1 MNSGLDPAG
10 GSASHEGWPL
20 GVHFA
25 DLAHRRPDDVAVVA
39 DDATLT
45 WSALNRSANRCARAL
60 AGHGARTG
68 DLVLLAIPNAA
79 AMVVCFVACW
89 KVGATPMLVPHR
101 STLGEL
107 RALIDLGKPSLLIL
121 KGEVAPSMP
130 GALTTA
136 QLLAEEQDDADLPIA
151 IAPSVKAPVSGGS
164 TGQPK
169 LILSTSPGVIDLGGA
184 LLYDLDASTVMLM
197 PAPLYHN
204 GPFSAV
210 ASALA
215 VGGRIAVMP
224 KFDAEEVLRWI
235 EHERATWVYL
245 VPTMM
250 GRIWRLPEEIRN
262 RYDLSSL
269 KAVWHM
275 AAPCPRWLKAAW
287 IGWLGPDRIF
297 ELYGGTESQAYSV
310 ITGSEWL
317 SHPGSVG
324 RSMFGEM
331 TVLDAGGVAVEPGEV
346 GEIYMR
352 PPPELGARYRYVGAE
367 AVRRGDWETLGD
379 MGWMDAEGYLYIA
392 DRQADMI
399 LVGGANIYP
408 AEIEA
413 AIEEHS
419 LVQSCAVV
427 GLPDED
433 LGNIIHAIVQPRS
446 GLTIEAL
453 QQHLYSRL
461 SPQKRPR
468 SFEWVDTP
476 VRDDAGKVRRSAL
489 RAARMPATAEGP
501 ARGVRDPDA
510 MSLRA

>member
-1 MNSGLDPAG
+1 MGSGPDMASG
-10 GSASHEGWPL
+10 AASHDGWPL
-20 GVHFA
+20 GLHFA
-25 DLAHRRPDDVAVVA
+25 DLARCRPDDVALVA
-39 DDATLT
+39 DDATLS
-45 WSALNRSANRCARAL
+45 WSALDRSANRCARAL
-60 AGHGARTG
+60 AGHGARIG
-68 DLVLLAIPNAA
+68 DLVLLALPNSA
-79 AMVVCFVACW
+79 AMMVCVVACW
-89 KVGATPMLVPHR
+89 KLGVTPMLVPYR
-101 STLGEL
+101 STPGEL
-107 RALIDLGKPSLLIL
+107 RDLIALGKPSLLVL
-121 KGEVAPSMP
+121 KDEVAAQFP
-130 GALTTA
+130 GALTA
-136 QLLAEEQDDADLPIA
+136 DSLLAEDQDDADLPVA
-151 IAPSVKAPVSGGS
+151 IAPSLKAPVSGGS

-204 GPFSAV
+204 GPFAAA

-215 VGGRIAVMP
+215 VGGRVVVMP
-224 KFDAEEVLRWI
+224 KFDAEEVLRRI
-235 EHERATWVYL
+235 ERERATWVYL

-250 GRIWRLPEEIRN
+250 GRIWRLSEEVRN

-275 AAPCPRWLKAAW
+275 AAPCPKWLKAAW
-287 IGWLGPDRIF
+287 IEWLGADRIF

-310 ITGSEWL
+310 ITGAEWL

-324 RSMFGEM
+324 RPTFGEM
-331 TVLDAGGVAVEPGEV
+331 TVLDAEGAPAGAGEI

-379 MGWMDAEGYLYIA
+379 MGWMDADGYLYIA

-413 AIEEHS
+413 AIEEHP

-433 LGNIIHAIVQPRS
+433 LGNSIHAIVQPRP
-446 GLTIEAL
+446 GITVDAL
-453 QQHLYSRL
+453 QQHLCGRL

-468 SFEWVDTP
+468 SFEWVDAP

-489 RAARMPATAEGP
+489 RAERCVP
-501 ARGVRDPDA
+501 DPDA
-510 MSLRA
+510 LERRA